1 MEKTIRVEKKR
12 CALSLAADITY
23 AQVEHWYGASR
34 KDLKISVIYPKHVT
48 EAEPRPLILWICGGG
63 FRTMDRNVWLPQ
75 MMYLAEK
82 GYVIASPDYRTTNE
96 ARFPQPLE
104 DIKAAI
110 RYMKAHADCFA
121 VDAHRV
127 FVMGESAGGALAAL
141 AAVTGECREYEVG
154 DYLAYTSRVQ
164 AGVDFYGVTD
174 CEHGA
179 PRKATGSLDDGSRER
194 FVGPDPQNAA
204 RASAVNYVNEQ
215 TPPILILHGTND
227 ALVNLDEQSRKFYHK
242 LQENNVKSDLII
254 IEGGEHGD
262 DIFYQNEVMDRID
275 EFLKSV

>member
-12 CALSLAADITY
+12 CALSLVTDITY

-34 KDLKISVIYPKHVT
+34 KDLKLSVIYPKHVR
-48 EAEPRPLILWICGGG
+48 ESAPRPLIIWICGGG
-63 FRTMDRNVWLPQ
+63 FRTMDRNAWLPQ

-104 DIKAAI
+104 DIKAAV
-110 RYMKAHADCFA
+110 RYMKAHAECFA
-121 VDAHRV
+121 VDINRV

-141 AAVTGECREYEVG
+141 TAVTGKCPEYDVG
-154 DYLAYTSRVQ
+154 DYLEYTSQVQ
-164 AGVDFYGVTD
+164 ACVDFYGVAD
-174 CEHGA
+174 CENKR

-204 RASAVNYVNEQ
+204 RASAINYVDAK
-215 TPPILILHGTND
+215 TPPVLILHGTKD
-227 ALVNLDEQSRKFYHK
+227 ELVDLEEQSRKFYNE
-242 LQENNVKSDLII
+242 LQKNNVKSDLII
-254 IEGGEHGD
+254 IEDGEHGD
-262 DIFYQNEVMDRID
+262 DIFYQNEVMEMID
-275 EFLKSV
+275 EFLKSI